1 MTTNDQTKLINIS
14 SQFKIDGEVTS
25 VHPFGNGHINDTYLI
40 ETAGDDTANYVL
52 QRKNHLIFKDVPAMM
67 ENIDRVCKHIEKK
80 LREANDPK
88 VEKKTIRQIRTKD
101 GKLYFKDEDGN
112 FWTVSNFVENSKSVE
127 MIEKPEM
134 AEIAGIAFGRFQK
147 QLADLPGGPLSETI
161 KDFHN
166 IYFRINNFE
175 KAKAADPKGRL
186 ATVKTEVEEIESR
199 MEKMKTLQDLADSGK
214 LPIRV
219 THNDTKIN
227 NVLFDKD
234 TDEILA
240 VIDLDTVMPGLV
252 HFDFGDAMRT
262 AANTAEEDETDFSK
276 VKFNKEVFR
285 YFAKGFLSETKD
297 TLAPLEVNLLPHSCQ
312 FMAYIMALRFL
323 TDYIDG
329 DTYYK
334 IKHPEHNIERARNQI
349 KLVQEMEKAEKEMQ
363 QIIDQLI
370 IHVV

>member
-1 MTTNDQTKLINIS
+1 MTSTDQKNLKEIAGKFEIEGKIIS
-14 SQFKIDGEVTS
+14 VR
-25 VHPFGNGHINDTYLI
+25 PFGNGHINDTFLI
-40 ETAGDDTANYVL
+40 ETEENQPKYIL

-88 VEKKTIRQIRTKD
+88 LEKKILRHICAEDK
-101 GKLYFKDEDGN
+101 KLYYKDENGN
-112 FWTVSNFVENSKSVE
+112 FWAVLNFVANSKSVE

-134 AEIAGIAFGRFQK
+134 AEVAGIAFGRFQK
-147 QLADLPGGPLSETI
+147 QLADLPGAPLSETI

-175 KAKAADPKGRL
+175 KAKASDPKGRL
-186 ATVKTEVEEIESR
+186 SIVQAEVAEIESR
-199 MEKMKTLQDLADSGK
+199 MKKMKTLQKLADSGQ

-262 AANTAEEDETDFSK
+262 AANTVEEDEKDIRK
-276 VKFNKEVFR
+276 VKFNLEVFR
-285 YFAKGFLSETKD
+285 YFTKGFLSETRD
-297 TLAPLEVNLLPHSCQ
+297 TLTPKEIELLPHACQ
-312 FMAYIMALRFL
+312 FMTYIMALRFL

-334 IKHPEHNIERARNQI
+334 IKHPEHNIERTRNQI
-349 KLVQEMEKAEKEMQ
+349 KLIQEMEQSEAEMQ
-363 QIIDQLI
+363 KI
-370 IHVV
+370 VSEAAGA

>member
-1 MTTNDQTKLINIS
+1 MTTTNNSNLQAIS
-14 SQFKIDGEVTS
+14 SQFSIDGNIVS
-25 VHPFGNGHINDTYLI
+25 VKPFGNGHINDTYLI
-40 ETAGDDTANYVL
+40 ETEGETPNYIL

-80 LREANDPK
+80 LREENDPNID
-88 VEKKTIRQIRTKD
+88 KKTIKQILTHNK
-101 GKLYFKDEDGN
+101 KLYYKDEQGN
-112 FWTVSNFVENSKSVE
+112 FWAMLNFVSNSKSVE

-134 AEIAGIAFGRFQK
+134 AEVAGIAFGRFQK

-175 KAKAADPKGRL
+175 KAKASNPVERL
-186 ATVKTEVEEIESR
+186 AKVQTEVNEIESR
-199 MEKMKTLQDLADSGK
+199 MEQMKTLQKLADAGK

-252 HFDFGDAMRT
+252 HFDFGDAMRS
-262 AANTAEEDETDFSK
+262 AANTVEEDETDLTK
-276 VKFNKEVFR
+276 IKFNIEVFR

-297 TLAPLEVNLLPHSCQ
+297 TLTKAEIELLPHSCQ
-312 FMAYIMALRFL
+312 FMTYIMALRFL

-349 KLVQEMEKAEKEMQ
+349 KLIQEIDKSMDEMKQ
-363 QIIDQLI
+363 TIAQFSR
-370 IHVV
+370 

>member
-1 MTTNDQTKLINIS
+1 MTSTDQNLLKSIAGEFKTEGEIIS
-14 SQFKIDGEVTS
+14 VR
-25 VHPFGNGHINDTYLI
+25 PFGNGHINDTFLI
-40 ETAGDDTANYVL
+40 ETAGEKPNYIL

-67 ENIDRVCKHIEKK
+67 ENIDRVCKHIESK
-80 LREANDPK
+80 LRKANDPLLG
-88 VEKKTIRQIRTKD
+88 KKTIRQISTHD
-101 GKLYFKDEDGN
+101 AKLYFKDEKGN
-112 FWTVSNFVENSKSVE
+112 FWTVMNFVANSKSVE

-134 AEIAGIAFGRFQK
+134 AEVAGIAFGRFQK

-175 KAKAADPKGRL
+175 KAKASNPVGRL
-186 ATVKTEVEEIESR
+186 ATVKAEVEEIESR
-199 MEKMKTLQDLADSGK
+199 MEKMKTLQKLADSGK

-262 AANTAEEDETDFSK
+262 AANTVEEDETDISK
-276 VKFNKEVFR
+276 VKFNLEVFR
-285 YFAKGFLSETKD
+285 YFTKGFLSETRD
-297 TLAPLEVNLLPHSCQ
+297 TLTPQEIELLPHSCQ
-312 FMAYIMALRFL
+312 FMTYIMALRFL

-349 KLVQEMEKAEKEMQ
+349 KLVQEMEKSEQKMKE
-363 QIIDQLI
+363 
-370 IHVV
+370 VVNAAIKN